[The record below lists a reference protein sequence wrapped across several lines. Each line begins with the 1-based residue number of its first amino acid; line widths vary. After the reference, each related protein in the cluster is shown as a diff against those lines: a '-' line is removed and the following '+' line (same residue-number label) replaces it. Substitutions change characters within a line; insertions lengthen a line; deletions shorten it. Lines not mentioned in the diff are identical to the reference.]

1 MCCTVLTGPMSIA
14 HPSPNPDMK
23 RPAIMTTL
31 KASTF
36 FMNHETPINVQP
48 SKYGSSVMISV
59 GLRPTI
65 SANEPATA
73 PPNRAPIGA
82 KGCKVFK
89 YFKNNRV
96 LTYSI
101 KVSRFIIQKALITYD
116 CRVL

>member
-1 MCCTVLTGPMSIA
+1 MEKSCTIHVEMVTKSLQCKPNKISLYMKSRNFCTVLTGPMSIA

-36 FMNHETPINVQP
+36 LMNHETPINVQP

-82 KGCKVFK
+82 EAYTK
-89 YFKNNRV
+89 
-96 LTYSI
+96 
-101 KVSRFIIQKALITYD
+101 
-116 CRVL
+116 